1 MKITQRQRGG
11 VTILDLEGRLS
22 LGEGDIALREAILL
36 LLDEGESMILLNL
49 RGVKSMDSSGLGEL
63 VAGKTSAAAR
73 GAHIKLLHLEDKV
86 RHVVSMTQLIG
97 IFESFDDELT
107 AIASFS
113 KT

>member
-1 MKITQRQRGG
+1 MKIIKRERGG

-22 LGEGDIALREAILL
+22 IGEGDIALREAILE

-49 RGVKSMDSSGLGEL
+49 QRVKSMDSSGLGEL
-63 VAGKTSAAAR
+63 VAGKTAAAAR
-73 GAHIKLLHLEDKV
+73 GASIKLLHVEDKV
-86 RHVVSMTQLIG
+86 QRVVSMTHLIG
-97 IFESFDDELT
+97 VFESFDDEIS